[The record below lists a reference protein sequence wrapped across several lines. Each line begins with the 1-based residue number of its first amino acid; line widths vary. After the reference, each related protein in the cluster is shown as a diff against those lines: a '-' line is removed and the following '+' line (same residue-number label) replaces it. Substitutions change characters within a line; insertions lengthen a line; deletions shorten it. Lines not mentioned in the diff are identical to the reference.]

1 MVGSLTSEHKVGTVS
16 VLWPH
21 CDWRLKIE
29 KEGVS
34 INDGVGQDDIPAEQ
48 AEMDLALLSRESR
61 TTQLKGSAGSIKRPV
76 VR

>member
-1 MVGSLTSEHKVGTVS
+1 MGTVS

-29 KEGVS
+29 KAGV
-34 INDGVGQDDIPAEQ
+34 NDGVGQEDIPAEQ

-61 TTQLKGSAGSIKRPV
+61 MTQLRGSAGSIKRPV
-76 VR
+76 VS